1 MQIYG
6 PHGDYKSRLG
16 FFPGIEDAMMS
27 VESGEVN
34 ESEGNAVIQHE
45 IWRVSRAI
53 QRAADAL
60 RGDVFSQ

>member
-6 PHGDYKSRLG
+6 PHGDYHSKLG
-16 FFPGIEDAMMS
+16 FFPGIADAMKL
-27 VESGEVN
+27 VESGELK

-60 RGDVFSQ
+60 GGDLFS